1 MNRLKLSGISAN
13 KGFTLVE
20 LMISIVLGAI
30 ITAGLISVFLSN
42 QQSYRTNQGLSEVQE
57 GTRTAF
63 ELMARDIRTAG
74 LTGCVNNNRVANV
87 LNNSSTVWWE
97 NWSNPVMGYDNG
109 VTDPAVTTGTS
120 TGNRLAGTD
129 SIALLSAE
137 GTGLSVQIHNLTAS
151 PPNFILNETSSD
163 LQSGDV
169 IVVCDPD
176 HATILQITN
185 YSSTPVTL
193 DYNTGTGSPG
203 NCSTGLGFP
212 TNCTTANQ
220 YQYGS
225 NAQIGRIAAADWYV
239 GVNAQG
245 GSSLF
250 RTSLVTN
257 PGTVTVSPVSNEMIR
272 NVTNMQITY
281 LETGGSNFV
290 SATSVTNWANVTA
303 VKVNLTLVS
312 ENNITTN
319 NTPLTRTVT
328 STTTIRNRVD

>member
-1 MNRLKLSGISAN
+1 MNILKLSGISVN

-87 LNNSSTVWWE
+87 LVNSSTVWWE

-109 VTDPAVTTGTS
+109 ITDPAVTTGTS
-120 TGNRLAGTD
+120 TGDRLAGTD
-129 SIALLSAE
+129 SIAILSTE
-137 GTGLSVQIHNLTAS
+137 GTGLSVQSHNPTSAQ
-151 PPNFILNETSSD
+151 FKLNETSSD
-163 LQSGDV
+163 LQSGDL

-176 HATILQITN
+176 HAAIMQITN
-185 YSSTPVTL
+185 YNNSNVTL
-193 DYNTGTGSPG
+193 VHNTGTGSPG
-203 NCSTGLGFP
+203 NCSKGLGFP
-212 TNCTTANQ
+212 TDCSSVNGNQ
-220 YQYGS
+220 YSYGS

-257 PGTVTVSPVSNEMIR
+257 AGSVTVSPVSNEMIR

-281 LETGGSNFV
+281 LETGSPNFV
-290 SATSVTNWANVTA
+290 NAASVVNWANVTA
-303 VKVNLTLVS
+303 ARVVLTLVS
-312 ENNITTN
+312 ENNVTVN

>member
-1 MNRLKLSGISAN
+1 MMPLKKTKLSNSQ
-13 KGFTLVE
+13 GFTLVE

-42 QQSYRTNQGLSEVQE
+42 QQSYRTSQGLSEVQE

-63 ELMARDIRTAG
+63 ELIARDIRTAG

-87 LNNSSTVWWE
+87 LNNSSTVWWV
-97 NWSNPVMGYDNG
+97 NWGNPVIGYDNG

-129 SIALLSAE
+129 SIAILSTE
-137 GTGLSVQIHNLTAS
+137 GTGLSVQSHVPAS
-151 PPNFILNETSSD
+151 AQFQLNETTSD
-163 LQSGDV
+163 LQSGD
-169 IVVCDPD
+169 ILVVCDPD
-176 HATILQITN
+176 HAAILQITN
-185 YSSTPVTL
+185 YNNSTVTL
-193 DYNTGTGSPG
+193 VHNTGTGSPG
-203 NCSTGLGFP
+203 NCSKGLGFP
-212 TNCTTANQ
+212 TDCSSVNGNP

-225 NAQIGRIAAADWYV
+225 NSQIAKVNGVDWYI

-257 PGTVTVSPVSNEMIR
+257 SGTVTVSTISNEMIR

-281 LETGGSNFV
+281 LESGSSTFV
-290 SATSVTNWANVTA
+290 IAASVANWANVTA
-303 VKVNLTLVS
+303 VRVVLTLVS
-312 ENNITTN
+312 ENNVTVN
-319 NTPLTRTVT
+319 KTPLTRTIK